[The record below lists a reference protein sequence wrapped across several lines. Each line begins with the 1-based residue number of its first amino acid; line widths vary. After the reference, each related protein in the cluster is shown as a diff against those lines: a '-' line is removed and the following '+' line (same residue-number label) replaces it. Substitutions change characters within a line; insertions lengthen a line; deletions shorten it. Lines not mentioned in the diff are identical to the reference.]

1 MEYAQR
7 KIETLNERI
16 VIKLRTLRRCQTG
29 RPLVLHIQEATLHR
43 AGGRS
48 FVSLIP

>member
-1 MEYAQR
+1 MEHDQR

-16 VIKLRTLRRCQTG
+16 VIKLSALRCCQTG
-29 RPLVLHIQEATLHR
+29 HPLVLHIQEATLHR

-48 FVSLIP
+48 FVSPIP